1 MKSKD
6 LHFKQASQTTLKPQ
20 AEQLEFVPCEWI
32 LQDEYHSRN
41 LIRGAELCPDKRQR
55 PHISRSPGQGDLPI
69 DTCAERL
76 LVEPIIQSEVNQK
89 EKHQY
94 SILTH
99 IYGI

>member
-41 LIRGAELCPDKRQR
+41 LIRGAEPCPDKRQR
-55 PHISRSPGQGDLPI
+55 PHISRSPGQGDLPNPRI
-69 DTCAERL
+69 KQGSPALQADSSPAEL
-76 LVEPIIQSEVNQK
+76 PGKLNTNTV
-89 EKHQY
+89 Y
-94 SILTH
+94 
-99 IYGI
+99 